1 MACRANKPELCAQI
15 LEVEKVSPDLI
26 MRDQATVTKQ
36 QDAFGSK
43 IAQQQ
48 QQIEALVV
56 GLQKVS
62 AAVELNKPAVTQV
75 ADTR

>member
-48 QQIEALVV
+48 QQIEHWWW
-56 GLQKVS
+56 
-62 AAVELNKPAVTQV
+62 
-75 ADTR
+75 DYRR

>member
-1 MACRANKPELCAQI
+1 MGSRFRAELGLLNCINCNPNLNQKI
-15 LEVEKVSPDLI
+15 KTENMTTLHLRK
-26 MRDQATVTKQ
+26 
-36 QDAFGSK
+36 SK

-48 QQIEALVV
+48 QQIEALAA